1 MSIEILNNITQNIRL
16 NVYAINDDSISTTH
30 YTNIKEIIISEDNSK
45 EIIDRIIK
53 SIIPSNISYISF
65 SKYIWFGNNYPG
77 DDNNNFNNL
86 LEYTIKQL
94 QRYTSLEYIYCKKNI
109 VNSQYQLLSC
119 LPNLKNLNLS
129 IQNYVDENNNYLLS
143 DFKSLT
149 ELTLNGDSISFNKVI
164 EIIQPVQNQLIKLSV
179 KK

>member
-1 MSIEILNNITQNIRL
+1 M
-16 NVYAINDDSISTTH
+16 
-30 YTNIKEIIISEDNSK
+30 
-45 EIIDRIIK
+45 
-53 SIIPSNISYISF
+53 
-65 SKYIWFGNNYPG
+65 
-77 DDNNNFNNL
+77 
-86 LEYTIKQL
+86 

-179 KK
+179 KKW